1 MAVFLSK
8 CEAFLTLIPDLQCHF
23 CQNVPGP
30 NNNNRYSCIDA
41 AHTLCE
47 DHKTK
52 CPCGSWVG
60 KSPSPLIAKLLQ
72 NLPWVCQNYK
82 NGCRESKIDVKDL
95 DHHEGKCIYRQVFC
109 PRVHCKEKKV
119 LFKNVNDHLKICL
132 KEPIYEEEN
141 DGANKFSVWIDSY
154 TELKNKDFW
163 APSKMTSTCGAVFFI
178 SVYVKNDTLYVWV
191 CLLGSSDAAKSF
203 SCKYSMKNEI
213 GEKFTYTGPVHTVDK
228 KCEDIVTS
236 GSLLGIG
243 IDAARRSRNKE
254 KQLEF
259 EITIKNL
266 KEEAKDEDME
276 SGLSD
281 GESL

>member
-1 MAVFLSK
+1 MAVFFSK

-23 CQNVPGP
+23 CYNVPGP
-30 NNNNRYSCIDA
+30 NNNNRYSCIDE

-82 NGCRESKIDVKDL
+82 TGCRESKIDVKDL
-95 DHHEGKCIYRQVFC
+95 DHHHRKCIYRNVFC
-109 PRVHCKEKKV
+109 PRIHCKEKKV
-119 LFKNVNDHLKICL
+119 LFKNVNEHLKICL
-132 KEPIYEEEN
+132 NRPIYEEED
-141 DGANKFSVWIDSY
+141 DGANKFSLWIESY
-154 TELKNKDFW
+154 KEFNNKEAW
-163 APSKMTSTCGAVFFI
+163 TPSKITSNCGAVFFTYF
-178 SVYVKNDTLYVWV
+178 YVKNETLYVWV
-191 CLLGSSDAAKSF
+191 CLLGSSDEAKNF

-228 KCEDIVTS
+228 NCEDIVTS

-243 IDAARRSRNKE
+243 IDAV
-254 KQLEF
+254 
-259 EITIKNL
+259 
-266 KEEAKDEDME
+266 
-276 SGLSD
+276 
-281 GESL
+281 